1 MPAKYWPQS
10 VKSPYAG
17 PWRTATGKARQQQQK
32 LCVNGE
38 AEPKSWGHMCLPPL
52 ISHFLEIPV
61 FANPNFPLPTGDS
74 IKNTFYSLQTNSC
87 TSPYTA
93 KSYSLTW
100 FRRQNKH
107 YVFVSKG
114 KSWSSKPICHW
125 LYSETHLMA
134 NSSLHLHN
142 HVRCTPRARCSSRH
156 TDLPTYLLQYTNAI
170 FCPVI

>member
-1 MPAKYWPQS
+1 
-10 VKSPYAG
+10 
-17 PWRTATGKARQQQQK
+17 
-32 LCVNGE
+32 
-38 AEPKSWGHMCLPPL
+38 MCLPPL

-107 YVFVSKG
+107 YAFVSKG

-170 FCPVI
+170 FCPVIQFFFLKKKKEKTQGTTLRPLIQQQSHQYFNSHFKQKQSQA